1 MATRGPLGLRHYHV
15 PPTDRVLAYT
25 YWNIAGAGI
34 VILAREGRA
43 DDWGAYIGAI
53 CGHLH
58 TEEQAIAHVA
68 AHGAKL
74 SKEQALRWF
83 PHLPAEAYRP

>member
-34 VILAREGRA
+34 VILAREGRV
-43 DDWGAYIGAI
+43 DDWGAYIGAL
-53 CGHLH
+53 CGHA
-58 TEEQAIAHVA
+58 TEEEAIAHVA
-68 AHGAKL
+68 AYGAKL

-83 PHLPAEAYRP
+83 PKLPAEAYRP